1 MYLKTEIGKSMPRI
15 GSKKNHELRI
25 MNYEFHELASKI
37 RSLKKIILDTI
48 FPIECM
54 GCGEEG
60 KWICEKC
67 FSQINLNSEF
77 YCPICHKKSPWG
89 RVCEDC
95 QGDSFLD
102 GILISAPY
110 DQKLLQDLIHFYK
123 YKFISDLSEPLS
135 RLLIEYLNKLFKLS
149 DERLSQVIHQGLDN
163 YHLGKIII
171 LPEIFKN
178 RQENLL
184 IPVPLH
190 RKRFKERGFNQSEFL
205 VRELEKRFGFKQVK
219 VLERRRY
226 TTPQVNFD
234 KAERENNMKDAFT
247 CLDQSKVLGKNI
259 ILVDDVFTTGSTMQE
274 CAKVLKAAGANK
286 VWGLAL
292 ARG

>member
-1 MYLKTEIGKSMPRI
+1 MTGFYDMDYKQIQDNFGKI
-15 GSKKNHELRI
+15 
-25 MNYEFHELASKI
+25 KI
-37 RSLKKIILDTI
+37 FFLDTI
-48 FPIECM
+48 FPIECL

-60 KWICEKC
+60 KWICESC

-89 RVCEDC
+89 RVCNDC

-110 DQKLLQDLIHFYK
+110 DQKILQDLIHCYK
-123 YKFISDLSEPLS
+123 YKFISDLAEPLS
-135 RLLIEYLNKLFKLS
+135 RLLADYLRKLFDLS
-149 DERLSQVIHQGLDN
+149 DERLSQVIRQGLDN

-178 RQENLL
+178 RKENLL
-184 IPVPLH
+184 VPVPLH
-190 RKRFKERGFNQSEFL
+190 KKRFKERGFNQSEL
-205 VRELEKRFGFKQVK
+205 LANKLAQNFGFTMAKI
-219 VLERRRY
+219 LERRRY

-234 KAERENNMKDAFT
+234 KAERKNNMKDAFI
-247 CLDQSKVLGKNI
+247 CLDQSQVAGRNI
-259 ILVDDVFTTGSTMQE
+259 ILIDDVFTTGSTMQE
-274 CAKVLKAAGANK
+274 CAKVLKAAGAGK